1 MRIALDVYKLQVL
14 AIFLLNLLNTFAE
27 HIPPYIY
34 AAWKVSKYWVFSGQY
49 FSVFGLNTDIY
60 GIKIFAE

>member
-27 HIPPYIY
+27 HIPQYIY
-34 AAWKVSKYWVFSGQY
+34 TAWKVSKH
-49 FSVFGLNTDIY
+49 
-60 GIKIFAE
+60 